1 MEARLVHVLLDLD
14 TLQASTSSGVPLTMS
29 EDGDLIDGFNDWL
42 ATLDPI
48 TEAPEPSWVGLLAL
62 VLFYH

>member
-1 MEARLVHVLLDLD
+1 
-14 TLQASTSSGVPLTMS
+14 MS

-42 ATLDPI
+42 ATLDPV